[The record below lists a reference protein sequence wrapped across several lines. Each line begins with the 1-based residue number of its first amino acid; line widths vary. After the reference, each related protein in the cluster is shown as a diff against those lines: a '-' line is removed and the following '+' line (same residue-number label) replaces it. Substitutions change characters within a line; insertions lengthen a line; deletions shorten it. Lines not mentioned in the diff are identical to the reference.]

1 VQAEVDKIGFREL
14 YTSSHEVNLS
24 EFPHDVELEVPL
36 IDDRL
41 SFNDNDK
48 LQAREW
54 IRSLMSGPH
63 YLSIKCALRL

>member
-41 SFNDNDK
+41 SFN
-48 LQAREW
+48 
-54 IRSLMSGPH
+54 SLMSGPH